1 MRRNAHKKET
11 FEDKFARHYYCE
23 HARLNSIRS
32 DKKEQHKKFRRDFK
46 KSLDTLL
53 NEQYNIDIERRKQM
67 RIYAIQRKADKK
79 IVFSSASRRV
89 IFDRFNKY
97 HDRENY
103 RIVILERG

>member
-1 MRRNAHKKET
+1 MG
-11 FEDKFARHYYCE
+11 
-23 HARLNSIRS
+23 
-32 DKKEQHKKFRRDFK
+32 KKFPR
-46 KSLDTLL
+46 TE
-53 NEQYNIDIERRKQM
+53 NEQAFVFGARSSFVKKLTFKLGVDFRLVMCYPYIVREEEIEM

-97 HDRENY
+97 HDKENY

>member
-1 MRRNAHKKET
+1 MIVKCGKYHILFLGSLLKFSHTAAGPKFVKKLTFNLGVDFRLKMCYPYIVRKGET
-11 FEDKFARHYYCE
+11 E
-23 HARLNSIRS
+23 
-32 DKKEQHKKFRRDFK
+32 
-46 KSLDTLL
+46 
-53 NEQYNIDIERRKQM
+53 M

>member
-1 MRRNAHKKET
+1 
-11 FEDKFARHYYCE
+11 
-23 HARLNSIRS
+23 
-32 DKKEQHKKFRRDFK
+32 
-46 KSLDTLL
+46 
-53 NEQYNIDIERRKQM
+53 M

-103 RIVILERG
+103 RIVILERVNMTEVMFWLLFLGLNFILFLCIMFLAYLLTH